1 MFFVRPFMKLFLI
14 TASIFILAACKNG
27 DVSDENPRKVVRP
40 VKMMTIP
47 SGADLPI
54 FIFPG
59 KVRASQR
66 VDMAFQVPGPL
77 IELPVKEGQDVKK
90 GDLLARI
97 DPTDF
102 QTRLRQAEGQL
113 AKAKAANDRARSE
126 YDRILRIKNEDPGA
140 TSQNMIDRKR
150 EAIESAK
157 AELNTSRAGVD
168 EAENQLRYTYL
179 RAPFSGMIAKRYVD
193 NFQEVQAKQPIFKLQ
208 DVTHLEILVDL
219 PETIV
224 ATARADSATAFAEFA
239 AAPGKQYDLTF
250 KEVAKEAD
258 PCTQTYRVVMTLPAP
273 GEINILPGMTARV
286 VGRALMGDPSGHQS
300 VIPAIAVFSDETG
313 TSHVWVVNLGSMT
326 VSKRKVTTGNL
337 AGTHD
342 IQILNGLNPGEK
354 IAVSGIAQLR
364 EGMLVRELRALEN
377 HNR

>member
-1 MFFVRPFMKLFLI
+1 MFSVRHFMELFLI
-14 TASIFILAACKNG
+14 TAFVFMLAACKNG
-27 DVSDENPRKVVRP
+27 DAVSDENPKRVVRP

-47 SGADLPI
+47 SGAGLPI
-54 FIFPG
+54 FRFPG

-77 IELPVKEGQDVKK
+77 IELPVKEGQKVKK

-126 YDRILRIKNEDPGA
+126 YHRILRIKNEDPGA

-150 EAIESAK
+150 EATESAK
-157 AELNTSRAGVD
+157 AELNTIKAGVD
-168 EAENQLRYTYL
+168 EAENQLGYTYL
-179 RAPFSGMIAKRYVD
+179 HAPFSGMIAKRYVD
-193 NFQEVQAKQPIFKLQ
+193 NFQEVQAKQPILKLQ

-239 AAPGKQYDLTF
+239 AAPGKQYDLTL
-250 KEVAKEAD
+250 KEVATEAD
-258 PCTQTYRVVMTLPAP
+258 PYTQTYRVVMTLPAP

-286 VGRALMGDPSGHQS
+286 VGRASLGETAGHQC
-300 VIPAIAVFSDETG
+300 VIPAIAVFAGETG
-313 TSHVWVVNLGSMT
+313 TSHVWVVDPGTMS

-364 EGMLVRELRALEN
+364 EGMQVRDLREPKS
-377 HNR
+377 HN